1 VTLPAETVGGPSRV
15 FVLASSQFLANPM
28 ARAGNPPPQPPQMA
42 GMASPPGD
50 DDLMLL
56 ANPYATNFLTRT
68 ILSFKNTLDWMIN
81 DPALTACSRSDF
93 GEK

>member
-1 VTLPAETVGGPSRV
+1 
-15 FVLASSQFLANPM
+15 
-28 ARAGNPPPQPPQMA
+28 
-42 GMASPPGD
+42 
-50 DDLMLL
+50 MLL